1 MNKTLTLAEKA
12 FVIISFIYYSG
23 GVLILF
29 LSGGIS
35 EGDEGADYASFP
47 ILNILFLINYA
58 ISFCLLSLRWRKAML
73 VIARGG
79 TIWLL
84 LGVAILSI
92 FWSYSPDLTK
102 TRVVALTGTMIF
114 SLYFASRYSLKEQL
128 HLLGWTFGISVFMS
142 IVIAILL
149 PKYGLMGGVHAGA
162 WRGIYVHKNGL
173 GQRMI
178 LSAIVFLI
186 LALKAEKN
194 RWILWSFFAASF
206 ALMILSRASS
216 PLLGL
221 VIIIGILSILSVLHW
236 RYFFMVPA
244 LIALSSITIIL
255 YSLAINNSERVA
267 GAFGKNLTLTG
278 RTDFW
283 PLMVDKIWENP
294 WFGYGFGAFWQ
305 GFDGPSA
312 YVWNAS
318 AFKAPNGHNGYLDLC
333 LELGFVGFSIYA
345 IAFISSFQKAI
356 QYIRIVRTPDGF
368 WPTLLFSYVVL
379 SNLTESGLVS
389 QNNFLFMI
397 QVSTFLSLRIPQ
409 TMTRKSLVLTE
420 MRG

>member
-1 MNKTLTLAEKA
+1 MDKVLILAEKA
-12 FVIISFIYYSG
+12 FTILSFIYYSG
-23 GVLILF
+23 GILILL
-29 LSGGIS
+29 LSGGVS
-35 EGDEGADYASFP
+35 EGDDSGDFGTFP
-47 ILNILFLINYA
+47 ILNILFLITYGIA
-58 ISFCLLSLRWRKAML
+58 FCLLAIRWKKAIL
-73 VIARGG
+73 VFSRGG

-84 LGVAILSI
+84 LGIAILSI
-92 FWSYSPDLTK
+92 FWSYSPDITK

-128 HLLGWTFGISVFMS
+128 YLLGWTFGVSVVLS
-142 IVIAILL
+142 IVFAILL
-149 PKYGLMGGVHAGA
+149 PKYGQMGGVHAGA

-178 LSAIVFLI
+178 LSAIIFLI
-186 LALKAEKN
+186 LALKVEKN
-194 RWILWSFFAASF
+194 RWILWSLFAASF
-206 ALMILSRASS
+206 SLMILSRASS

-244 LIALSSITIIL
+244 LIALSSIAIIL
-255 YSLAINNSERVA
+255 YSLAINNSEQLA

-294 WFGYGFGAFWQ
+294 WLGYGFGAFWQ
-305 GFDGPSA
+305 GLDGPSA

-318 AFKAPNGHNGYLDLC
+318 AFKTPNGHNGYLDLC
-333 LELGFVGFSIYA
+333 LELGFVGLSIYA
-345 IAFISSFQKAI
+345 IVFISSFQKAI

-368 WPTLLFSYVVL
+368 WPALLFSYVVL
-379 SNLTESGLVS
+379 SNLTESGLVA

-397 QVSTFLSLRIPQ
+397 QISTFLSLRIPQ
-409 TMTRKSLVLTE
+409 AMTKKSLVLAE
-420 MRG
+420 VR

>member
-1 MNKTLTLAEKA
+1 MNKTLILAEKA

-23 GVLILF
+23 GMLILL
-29 LSGGIS
+29 LSGGSS
-35 EGDEGADYASFP
+35 EGDESGAEFGNFP
-47 ILNILFLINYA
+47 ILNILFLITYA
-58 ISFCLLSLRWRKAML
+58 IAFCLLTLRWRKAIL
-73 VIARGG
+73 VISKGG
-79 TIWLL
+79 AIWLL
-84 LGVAILSI
+84 LGIAILSI
-92 FWSYSPDLTK
+92 FWSYSPDITK
-102 TRVVALTGTMIF
+102 TRVIALTGTMIF

-128 HLLGWTFGISVFMS
+128 NLLGWTFGISVVLS
-142 IVIAILL
+142 IIFAILL
-149 PKYGLMGGVHAGA
+149 PKYGQMGGVHAGA

-178 LSAIVFLI
+178 LSVIIFLV
-186 LALKAEKN
+186 LALNAEKN
-194 RWILWSFFAASF
+194 RWILWSFFAGSF

-221 VIIIGILSILSVLHW
+221 VIIIGILSILSVLRW

-244 LIALSSITIIL
+244 LIALSSIAIVL
-255 YSLAINNSERVA
+255 YSLAISNSEQLA

-283 PLMVDKIWENP
+283 PLMVDKIWESP
-294 WFGYGFGAFWQ
+294 WVGYGFGAFWQ
-305 GFDGPSA
+305 GLDGPSA

-333 LELGFVGFSIYA
+333 LELGFVGLSIYA

-356 QYIRIVRTPDGF
+356 QYIRIVRTADAF

-389 QNNFLFMI
+389 QNNFLFLI
-397 QVSTFLSLRIPQ
+397 QVSTFLSLRIPH
-409 TMTRKSLVLTE
+409 TMTKKSLILT
-420 MRG
+420 

>member
-1 MNKTLTLAEKA
+1 MNKTLIIAEKA
-12 FVIISFIYYSG
+12 FTAISLIYYSG
-23 GVLILF
+23 GILILL
-29 LSGGIS
+29 LSGGMS
-35 EGDEGADYASFP
+35 EGEEGAEVGNFP
-47 ILNILFLINYA
+47 ILNILFLITYGIA
-58 ISFCLLSLRWRKAML
+58 FCLLSLRWRKAIL
-73 VIARGG
+73 LISKGG
-79 TIWLL
+79 AIWLL
-84 LGVAILSI
+84 LGLAILSI
-92 FWSYSPDLTK
+92 FWSYSPDITK

-128 HLLGWTFGISVFMS
+128 HLLGWTFGISVVMS
-142 IVIAILL
+142 IIFAILL
-149 PKYGLMGGVHAGA
+149 PKFGQMGGVHSGA

-178 LSAIVFLI
+178 LSSIIFLI
-186 LALKAEKN
+186 LALNAEKN
-194 RWILWSFFAASF
+194 RWIPWSFFAASF
-206 ALMILSRASS
+206 GLMILSRASS

-221 VIIIGILSILSVLHW
+221 VIIIGILLMLSVLHW

-255 YSLAINNSERVA
+255 YSVAIANSEQLA

-283 PLMVDKIWENP
+283 PLMVDKIWESP
-294 WFGYGFGAFWQ
+294 WLGYGFGAFWQ
-305 GFDGPSA
+305 GLDGPSA

-318 AFKAPNGHNGYLDLC
+318 SFKAPNGHNGYLDLC
-333 LELGFVGFSIYA
+333 LELGFVGLFIYA
-345 IAFISSFQKAI
+345 FAFISSFQKAI
-356 QYIRIVRTPDGF
+356 QYIRVVRTPDGF

-379 SNLTESGLVS
+379 SNLTESGLVA

-409 TMTRKSLVLTE
+409 AMTRKSIFL
-420 MRG
+420 MQG